1 MKTVTLELPTE
12 LLELLGSVEEAK
24 REAKL
29 ALVFDLVRRG
39 RISRAKAAE
48 LLGMQLAEFPAVLA
62 EYGIPWFDYS
72 NEDLELDLESLRSK
86 AAPDR

>member
-1 MKTVTLELPTE
+1 MKTVILELPTE
-12 LLELLGSVEEAK
+12 LLDLLGSEEEAK

-48 LLGMQLAEFPAVLA
+48 LLGVRLGEFPELLA
-62 EYGIPWFDYS
+62 EYGIPWFQYS
-72 NEDLELDLESLRSK
+72 AEDLERDLESLRSK
-86 AAPDR
+86 NAHPQ

>member
-12 LLELLGSVEEAK
+12 LLELLGSEEEAK

-39 RISRAKAAE
+39 RVSRAKAAE
-48 LLGMQLAEFPAVLA
+48 LLGIPLTQFPALLA

-72 NEDLELDLESLRSK
+72 TEDVERDLESLRS
-86 AAPDR
+86 ARQR